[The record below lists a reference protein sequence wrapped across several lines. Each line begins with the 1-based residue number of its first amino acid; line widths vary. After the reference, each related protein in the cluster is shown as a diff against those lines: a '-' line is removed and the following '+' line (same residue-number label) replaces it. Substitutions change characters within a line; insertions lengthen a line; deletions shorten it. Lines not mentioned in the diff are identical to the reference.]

1 MAEIRPAH
9 LTDASDLDAY
19 HEVLSQLHAEAWPHN
34 PPRSKEELRL
44 EVENT
49 PGFVTIVQWLAWEGG
64 EPVALMRL
72 RWRESEDNRDL
83 AAGYLGVVPSH
94 RRRRIASDLIGVAT
108 RAALDAG
115 RTKLIMDSDS
125 MAPAGAEALE
135 RLGGKKGITVRI
147 SRMDI
152 DALDLGLMD
161 AWLAEGERLTDEF
174 ELLFFGPEPVP
185 PEHKEAFAELHHV
198 MNSAPFEDLDVEP
211 FVLTVEQMEAYEV
224 ARAARGIDWW
234 ATIVRHRESGEFAG
248 FTELQALPEDRS
260 IIYQGDTGVWH
271 KYRGRGLGR
280 WVKAANLL
288 RVLPLMPNA
297 RWVETGNAGSNRPML
312 SINEAMG
319 FYPYKQ
325 IIGWQFDTA
334 ALQARVKNSVPAA

>member
-1 MAEIRPAH
+1 MADIRPAH
-9 LTDASDLDAY
+9 LTDASDLSAY
-19 HEVLSQLHAEAWPHN
+19 HEVLSQLHDEAWPHN

-44 EVENT
+44 EVVNA
-49 PGFVTIVQWLAWEGG
+49 PDFVTIVQWLAWEDD
-64 EPVALMRL
+64 EPVGLMRL
-72 RWRESEDNRDL
+72 RWREGADNQDL
-83 AAGYLGVVPSH
+83 ASGYLGVLPSH
-94 RRRRIASDLIGVAT
+94 RRQRVASDLIGVAT
-108 RAALDAG
+108 EAALGAE

-125 MAPAGAEALE
+125 MAPAGAATLE

-152 DALDLGLMD
+152 EQLDRDLMD
-161 AWLAEGERLTDEF
+161 TWMAEGERLTDDF
-174 ELLFFGPEPVP
+174 ELLLFGPEPVP
-185 PEHKEAFAELHHV
+185 AEHKAAFAELHHV

-224 ARAARGIDWW
+224 SRAARGIDWW

-260 IIYQGDTGVWH
+260 IIFQGDTGVWH

-280 WVKAANLL
+280 WIKASNLL
-288 RVLPLMPNA
+288 RVLPHMPNA

-334 ALQARVKNSVPAA
+334 ALLARVRTKAPAA